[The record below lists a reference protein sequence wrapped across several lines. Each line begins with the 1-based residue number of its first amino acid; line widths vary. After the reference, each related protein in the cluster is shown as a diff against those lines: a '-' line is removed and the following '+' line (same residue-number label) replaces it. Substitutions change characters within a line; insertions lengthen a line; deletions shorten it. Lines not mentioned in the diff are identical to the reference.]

1 MKIQLGNRELV
12 LQSASIS
19 RSMSDGIG
27 EWNAVIE
34 WEAGKDQ
41 ELDNLVK
48 KGSFAESVAS
58 IGGINLVTG
67 NKYVSIPALSN
78 SRSVMNLRG
87 YSKVYRL
94 IKSNPKEQREFLD
107 QSLLDITGAIVLPFG
122 LFTAVQAP
130 EELAN
135 EKFEK
140 ETIDAQSTPFE
151 FLQNLARQRSLLTS
165 DDTDGNLFYQQ
176 AKINQ
181 ATVGSIIEG
190 VEGARVPVAAVG
202 ANVPTTENFTARFD
216 DTEIFQNYQALN
228 ESPYAYLLKEPP
240 VVVKDSSV
248 KIPSFKTI
256 SVNSLIKGAGKK
268 AIQFARNYAR
278 AQALQLPFS
287 VNSWYAPNG
296 RLWQEN
302 TLVSVTSPTLFVPG
316 GFTFLIRAVQYALSG
331 QGETAVLSLVPPSLL
346 TGGEIEEP
354 ESWTN

>member
-58 IGGINLVTG
+58 IGGVDLVTG
-67 NKYVSIPALSN
+67 NKYVSVPALSN
-78 SRSVMNLRG
+78 KRSVMNLRG

-107 QSLLDITGAIVLPFG
+107 QSLLNITGAIVLPFG
-122 LFTAVQAP
+122 LFTKVQAP

-140 ETIDAQSTPFE
+140 ETIDGQAVPFE

-181 ATVGSIIEG
+181 ATVGSITENID
-190 VEGARVPVAAVG
+190 GAHVPVTG
-202 ANVPTTENFTARFD
+202 NFTARFD

-228 ESPYAYLLKEPP
+228 ESPFAYLLKEPP
-240 VVVKDSSV
+240 VVVKDTSV

-256 SVNSLIKGAGKK
+256 SINSLIKGAGKK